1 MTKVCV
7 TALIG
12 NTYHAR
18 VHMSTSGKDASSS
31 EVDIDA
37 RPSDAIN
44 LAVRFNAPVYVNKQ
58 VLISLEQLSIGV
70 LVQIIRQRTFAAESS
85 LSTHEREAPRDALFV
100 WFTSRLWDRACISG
114 VAAVARKPLVSVQML
129 ISADKLFSGI
139 ALSLSV

>member
-58 VLISLEQLSIGV
+58 VLISLEQPVNWCIGSDYQV
-70 LVQIIRQRTFAAESS
+70 NEPSQQRVACRHMRDEVS
-85 LSTHEREAPRDALFV
+85 LEMRCIV
-100 WFTSRLWDRACISG
+100 WFSQQTMG
-114 VAAVARKPLVSVQML
+114 
-129 ISADKLFSGI
+129 
-139 ALSLSV
+139 